1 MDLVI
6 DGLDTYAVAKL
17 VCDPTSLSSRAESA
31 FFSFPLAE
39 WPKNL
44 RVNMAIL
51 FLFEILIER
60 FEQVKQSV
68 PISHRLSVKK
78 NLRVGSNELLL
89 HFGSTFLKVIID
101 VAATPYFFILSH
113 E

>member
-1 MDLVI
+1 MVI

-17 VCDPTSLSSRAESA
+17 VCYPTSLSNRAESA

-68 PISHRLSVKK
+68 HIAQVISQEKPPSWL
-78 NLRVGSNELLL
+78 
-89 HFGSTFLKVIID
+89 
-101 VAATPYFFILSH
+101 
-113 E
+113 